1 MEAESEQTT
10 GADVKPGLLASP
22 LIISLGTA
30 LAIRLFIAIVF
41 PNTYA
46 PDEIFQYI
54 EQAHRLVFGQGVV
67 PWEYQVGLRSWL
79 IPLLL
84 AAPMALAHWCT
95 PTPLAGL
102 MLIRVLLCLA
112 SLPIVWCATKW
123 GERFHG
129 TAGAW
134 TAGLLTAIWPDLW
147 LMAPH
152 PLEEALSTDLL
163 VPAIYLVEASRG
175 QTGLRHV
182 PQAGIL
188 LGLTFALREQLAPA
202 VAIAGIFLC
211 GRDVKRWLL
220 AVSMAA
226 VPVLCLGLLD
236 WFTWGEMFRS
246 FWMNVYLNIILGV
259 ASHYFDSS
267 PPTYY
272 LLNLLYDW
280 LWGALFVGYFAWL
293 GARKLPV
300 AGLAALAIIAVHSG
314 LAHKELRFIFPAM
327 ALLIPLA
334 GLGLA
339 GICASKTMLQKAVL
353 TAGLL
358 TGPYMSPLLY
368 MMLPWQDNAFRLYA
382 GLAAEHPCI
391 VSIQT
396 WDRGFLPILPVFH
409 GTTRFTGE
417 STNSTRSGHVEADAI
432 IAAEGTATIPRGFTR
447 QSCAKQSWIPF
458 KPRKPDVCVWTRPVA
473 SCRAG
478 PIEPFVLVY
487 PPAARPFIIRDRL
500 TDGP

>member
-1 MEAESEQTT
+1 M
-10 GADVKPGLLASP
+10 KPGCLASP
-22 LIISLGTA
+22 LMTSLGTA
-30 LAIRLFIAIVF
+30 LAIRLFIAVAF
-41 PNTYA
+41 PNYYA
-46 PDEIFQYI
+46 PDEVFQYI

-84 AAPMALAHWCT
+84 AAPMAVAHWFT
-95 PTPLAGL
+95 PAPQAGL
-102 MLIRVLLCLA
+102 ILIRILLCIA

-123 GERFHG
+123 GERFYG

-134 TAGLLTAIWPDLW
+134 TAGMLAAVWPDLW

-152 PLEEALSTDLL
+152 PLEEALSTNLL

-175 QTGLRHV
+175 QVNLRHV
-182 PQAGIL
+182 ALAGFL
-188 LGLTFALREQLAPA
+188 LGLTFAVREQLAPA

-220 AVSMAA
+220 AVPVAA
-226 VPVLCLGLLD
+226 IPVLCAGLLD
-236 WFTWGEMFRS
+236 LFTWGEMFRS
-246 FWMNVYLNIILGV
+246 YWMNIYLNIVLGV

-272 LLNLLYDW
+272 ILNLLYDW

-293 GARKLPV
+293 GSRKLPV
-300 AGLAALAIIAVHSG
+300 AGLAAVATIVAHSFV
-314 LAHKELRFIFPAM
+314 AHKELRYIFPAI

-334 GLGLA
+334 GVGLA
-339 GICASKTMLQKAVL
+339 EICSNKTALRRTLL

-368 MMLPWQDNAFRLYA
+368 MMVPWQDNASRLYSE
-382 GLAAEHPCI
+382 LAAEHPCV

-396 WDRGFLPILPVFH
+396 WNRGFWAILPVF
-409 GTTRFTGE
+409 GANIRFTGE
-417 STNSTRSGHVEADAI
+417 TINSGLPGGVEADAI
-432 IAAEGTATIPRGFTR
+432 VAAEDTTTIPAGFTR
-447 QSCAKQSWIPF
+447 QSCVRESWIPF
-458 KPRKPDVCVWTRPVA
+458 KPRKPDVCFWTRPVS
-473 SCRAG
+473 SCQPG
-478 PIEPFVLVY
+478 PVAPFVLVY
-487 PPAARPFIIRDRL
+487 PPAAKAFIVRDRL
-500 TDGP
+500 TDGDGVSK

>member
-1 MEAESEQTT
+1 M
-10 GADVKPGLLASP
+10 KPVRLATP
-22 LIISLGTA
+22 LIISLSTA
-30 LAIRLFIAIVF
+30 LAIRLFIAVKF
-41 PNTYA
+41 PNYYA

-84 AAPMALAHWCT
+84 AVPMALAHLFT
-95 PTPLAGL
+95 PAPLAGL
-102 MLIRVLLCLA
+102 MLIRILLCIA
-112 SLPIVWCATKW
+112 SLSIVWCATKW
-123 GERFHG
+123 GERFYG
-129 TAGAW
+129 TKGAW
-134 TAGLLTAIWPDLW
+134 IAGLLTAIWPDLW

-175 QTGLRHV
+175 QTNLRHV
-182 PQAGIL
+182 SQAGFL

-220 AVSMAA
+220 AVPMAA
-226 VPVLCLGLLD
+226 IPVLCVGLLD
-236 WFTWGEMFRS
+236 WFTWEEMFRS
-246 FWMNVYLNIILGV
+246 FWMNIYLNIVLGV
-259 ASHYFDSS
+259 SSHYFDSS

-272 LLNLLYDW
+272 VLNLLYDW
-280 LWGALFVGYFAWL
+280 LWGGLFVGYFSWL

-300 AGLAALAIIAVHSG
+300 AGLAALVTIAVHCCV
-314 LAHKELRFIFPAM
+314 AHKELRFIFPAT

-334 GLGLA
+334 GVGLT
-339 GICASKTMLQKAVL
+339 GVCTNRTMLQKAML

-368 MMLPWQDNAFRLYA
+368 MMVPWQDNAFRLYSK
-382 GLAAEHPCI
+382 LAAEHPCV

-396 WDRGFLPILPVFH
+396 WNRGFLPILPVFDEK
-409 GTTRFTGE
+409 TRFTGE
-417 STNSTRSGHVEADAI
+417 TINSDLSGSVEADAI
-432 IAAEGTATIPRGFTR
+432 IAAEGTPTIPHGFTR
-447 QSCAKQSWIPF
+447 QSCARESWIPF
-458 KPRKPDVCVWTRPVA
+458 KQRKPDVCFWTRPVS
-473 SCRAG
+473 SCQAG
-478 PIEPFVLVY
+478 PIAPFVLVY
-487 PPAARPFIIRDRL
+487 PPAAKPFIIRDRL